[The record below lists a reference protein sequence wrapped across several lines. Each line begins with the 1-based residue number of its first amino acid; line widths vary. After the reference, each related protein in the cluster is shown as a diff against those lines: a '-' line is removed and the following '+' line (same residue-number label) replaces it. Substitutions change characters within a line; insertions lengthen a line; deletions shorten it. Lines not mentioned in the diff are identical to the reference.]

1 MHAFTRLTSFVLFI
15 LSLNFLVCALPT
27 PANSG
32 SKDLAIRNV
41 QADALVAACVQL
53 KADVTVHAAVLAK
66 VETLVDAKAAVAV
79 IVKDLNL
86 AAKVFMDLGAGIEL
100 DDKVKV
106 EVVACIAA
114 VVSVIVQ
121 ACLSLSL
128 KLGLAVCLVIF
139 AQLDVA
145 LRLLLVKLD
154 ICVNGI
160 LALIVKALVQVD
172 VEALIKIKLHLCAS
186 VLGLLKISL

>member
-1 MHAFTRLTSFVLFI
+1 MHAFTRLTSFLLFI
-15 LSLNFLVCALPT
+15 LSLNFLACALPT

-86 AAKVFMDLGAGIEL
+86 AAKVFMSLGAGLEL
-100 DDKVKV
+100 DEKVKV

-114 VVSVIVQ
+114 VISVIAQ
-121 ACLSLSL
+121 ACLSVSL

-145 LRLLLVKLD
+145 LRLVLVKLD

-160 LALIVKALVQVD
+160 VALIVKALAQVA
-172 VEALIKIKLHLCAS
+172 VEALIKINLHLCAN